1 MTLKFFALKNLP
13 VIVSTVALILTIP
26 LLLWGI
32 SQKQE
37 TRKNAAEP
45 ETFPQVDLNAD
56 GIINNIDLQIYRE
69 KFASPAP

>member
-1 MTLKFFALKNLP
+1 MPLKFFALKNLP
-13 VIVSTVALILTIP
+13 IIVSTIALILTIP

-37 TRKNAAEP
+37 TRKNAAEA

-56 GIINNIDLQIYRE
+56 GVINNIDLQIYRTR
-69 KFASPAP
+69 FATPAP